1 MTIMKNYLRF
11 LFAVLLAA
19 SAIGKLA
26 DMAGFVQ
33 IVASYRLLPLALV
46 PAAAWLLALVELTLA
61 VWLVSAKCI
70 QHAAATL
77 VALHGIYFCWL
88 LIALTRGL
96 SISNCGCFGVYF
108 ARPLSAYTLLEDA
121 LLLVLAAL
129 LWRSARDDSCRTAP
143 STQSG

>member
-1 MTIMKNYLRF
+1 MALLRV
-11 LFAVLLAA
+11 LFALLLSA

-26 DMAGFVQ
+26 DMIGFVQ

-61 VWLVSAKCI
+61 VWLASAKRI
-70 QHAAATL
+70 QLAAAAL
-77 VALHGIYFCWL
+77 VALHGVYFCWL
-88 LIALTRGL
+88 LIALARGL

-108 ARPLSAYTLLEDA
+108 PRPLSAYSLLEDA

-129 LWRSARDDSCRTAP
+129 LWRSTRDRSVGT
-143 STQSG
+143 